1 MTHLFNHADSDMARR
16 EFTHF
21 EAVSAMVP
29 VEGGGYNAA
38 IAVKA
43 LGMGGAPRFHK
54 VLDGQVFKGA
64 VAAAQN
70 ATPETKNNLTH
81 ETGDQKHMTKEEQKP
96 SVIKTEKP

>member
-1 MTHLFNHADSDMARR
+1 MFNHADSNMARR

-43 LGMGGAPRFHK
+43 LAMGGAPRFHK
-54 VLDGQVFKGA
+54 VLDGQLFKGA
-64 VAAAQN
+64 W
-70 ATPETKNNLTH
+70 PPTKRPR
-81 ETGDQKHMTKEEQKP
+81 P
-96 SVIKTEKP
+96 SCSACKASAKRVN

>member
-1 MTHLFNHADSDMARR
+1 MTPLFNQANSNMARR

-54 VLDGQVFKGA
+54 VLEGQVFKGA
-64 VAAAQN
+64 VAADEA
-70 ATPETKNNLTH
+70 AT
-81 ETGDQKHMTKEEQKP
+81 
-96 SVIKTEKP
+96 TELQRLQGVSDEGELIW

>member
-1 MTHLFNHADSDMARR
+1 MARR
-16 EFTHF
+16 EFPQF

-43 LGMGGAPRFHK
+43 LAGGAPRFHK

-64 VAAAQN
+64 VAADEA
-70 ATPETKNNLTH
+70 ATAELQRLQ
-81 ETGDQKHMTKEEQKP
+81 GVSEEGEL
-96 SVIKTEKP
+96 VW

>member
-1 MTHLFNHADSDMARR
+1 MNKVKYRPLINQVDSNMSRR
-16 EFTHF
+16 EFPHF

-29 VEGGGYNAA
+29 VEGGYHAA

-64 VAAAQN
+64 VAADEAASAELQRLQGVSDGG
-70 ATPETKNNLTH
+70 EL
-81 ETGDQKHMTKEEQKP
+81 
-96 SVIKTEKP
+96 IW

>member
-1 MTHLFNHADSDMARR
+1 MPPFAPVSESNMARR
-16 EFTHF
+16 EFPHH

-29 VEGGGYNAA
+29 AAGGGYSAA

-64 VAAAQN
+64 VAADA
-70 ATPETKNNLTH
+70 ATAELQRLQGVSA
-81 ETGDQKHMTKEEQKP
+81 EGEL
-96 SVIKTEKP
+96 IW

>member
-1 MTHLFNHADSDMARR
+1 MARR

-29 VEGGGYNAA
+29 VEGGYNAA

-54 VLDGQVFKGA
+54 VLDGQVFKSA
-64 VAAAQN
+64 MAADEAASAELGRLQ
-70 ATPETKNNLTH
+70 
-81 ETGDQKHMTKEEQKP
+81 GVSEEGEL
-96 SVIKTEKP
+96 IF

>member
-1 MTHLFNHADSDMARR
+1 LNAMPRGVECRPSINDADCNMARK
-16 EFTHF
+16 EFPHF

-54 VLDGQVFKGA
+54 VLDGQMFKSA
-64 VAAAQN
+64 MAADEA
-70 ATPETKNNLTH
+70 ACAELERLK
-81 ETGDQKHMTKEEQKP
+81 GVGEEGEL
-96 SVIKTEKP
+96 VW

>member
-1 MTHLFNHADSDMARR
+1 MPPSINGAERSMARR
-16 EFTHF
+16 EFPQF

-43 LGMGGAPRFHK
+43 LGLGGAPRFHK

-64 VAAAQN
+64 MAADEAACAELERLQGVSD
-70 ATPETKNNLTH
+70 EGEL
-81 ETGDQKHMTKEEQKP
+81 
-96 SVIKTEKP
+96 IW

>member
-1 MTHLFNHADSDMARR
+1 MARR

-43 LGMGGAPRFHK
+43 LAMGGAPRFHK
-54 VLDGQVFKGA
+54 RSWTGRCSKGA
-64 VAAAQN
+64 VAADEA
-70 ATPETKNNLTH
+70 ATAELQRLQ
-81 ETGDQKHMTKEEQKP
+81 GVSEEGEL
-96 SVIKTEKP
+96 IW